1 MKTSVTK
8 QKASGRYKNASRARK
23 NKTISKKDSSPE
35 HKSPIKDERRKAIL
49 KAAVKV
55 FADKGYHG
63 CRISDVANEAGV
75 AYGLVYHYFGNKDA
89 LLGTIFET
97 NWAVLTK
104 ALDEILGTE
113 FSTREKLTQIVN
125 FLFQAYVLSPLIVKV
140 LILEFGR
147 SSRLG
152 EALETPEMHH
162 VFRTLAHMFRA
173 AEERG
178 ELLPGI
184 NPAAAAVTV
193 LGSIESVLAAFVMPT
208 NAMDRDKEFLDFEA
222 ARRSVVTVL
231 THGLLKSE
239 TPSNS
244 NDQNQVI

>member
-1 MKTSVTK
+1 MNTSVTK
-8 QKASGRYKNASRARK
+8 QKGTDRRKNASRSRK
-23 NKTISKKDSSPE
+23 KKQNSKKDSSPDQ
-35 HKSPIKDERRKAIL
+35 KSQIKDERRKAIL

-113 FSTREKLTQIVN
+113 LSTREKISQIVN
-125 FLFQAYVLSPLIVKV
+125 FLFQAYALSPLIVKV

-162 VFRTLAHMFRA
+162 VFRVLAHMFRT

-184 NPAAAAVTV
+184 SPAAAAVTV
-193 LGSIESVLAAFVMPT
+193 LGSIESILAAFVMPT
-208 NAMDRDKEFLDFEA
+208 NAMDRDKEFLDFES

-239 TPSNS
+239 TPSQS
-244 NDQNQVI
+244 KDQSPVN